1 MTAPL
6 GEQVDLLNGRAAR
19 FATMILLGLAA
30 LAIAGCNPDPT
41 DPENVDPIALV
52 NSTSH
57 PVRVFWC
64 AGDGDNECAEEYN
77 LGVIPAGAHRTV
89 HISSY
94 EVMLHVKTASGPG
107 GYICEDDAPGNRIAL
122 SAPYPSMKAAYDH
135 CQAGASPSIS
145 PR

>member
-1 MTAPL
+1 M
-6 GEQVDLLNGRAAR
+6 DLLDGRVAR
-19 FATMILLGLAA
+19 FATMVLLGLAA

-64 AGDGDNECAEEYN
+64 AGDGDNECAEEHS

-94 EVMLHVKTASGPG
+94 EVMLRVKTASGPG
-107 GYICEDDAPGNRIAL
+107 GYVCKDDAPGSRIAL
-122 SAPYPSMKAAYDH
+122 GASYPSMTAAYDH
-135 CQAGASPSIS
+135 CLDGVSPSVS

>member
-1 MTAPL
+1 M
-6 GEQVDLLNGRAAR
+6 DLPNSRFAR

-52 NSTSH
+52 NSTSN
-57 PVRVFWC
+57 PVRIFWC
-64 AGDGDNECAEEYN
+64 AGDGDNECAEEHS
-77 LGVIPAGAHRTV
+77 LGVIPAGSNRTV

-94 EVMLHVKTASGPG
+94 EVMLHVKTAAGPG
-107 GYICEDDAPGNRIAL
+107 GYVCEVDAPGSRIAL
-122 SAPYPSMKAAYDH
+122 SASYPSMKAAHDH
-135 CQAGASPSIS
+135 CLDGASPSIS